1 MCVKFPEHPMTV
13 KKHPPHLMK
22 GGFAWGPQRPKEGLR
37 TYSIQMVPGPSCS
50 AEAVS
55 VPAPNTVTMVVVVMY
70 PPHSYIL
77 WSLPP
82 NLFCSIQVLIIFQV
96 LIICAPERRVL
107 ILDLLGRDT
116 LQSWHF
122 NFL

>member
-1 MCVKFPEHPMTV
+1 ME
-13 KKHPPHLMK
+13 
-22 GGFAWGPQRPKEGLR
+22 GSFAWGPQRPKEGLR
-37 TYSIQMVPGPSCS
+37 VYGIQIVPGPRCS

-55 VPAPNTVTMVVVVMY
+55 VPAPNTVTMVVVMY
-70 PPHSYIL
+70 LPHSYIL

-96 LIICAPERRVL
+96 LIICVPERRVL

-116 LQSWHF
+116 PQSWHF